1 LLQSACDLLTAL
13 DLINGNGWQLVS
25 MGICIVAG
33 IIRIVLN
40 LSQQALAV
48 GIYQERFVL
57 YLASLLAV

>member
-1 LLQSACDLLTAL
+1 V

-48 GIYQERFVL
+48 EHLSKEVVL
-57 YLASLLAV
+57 YLASALVL